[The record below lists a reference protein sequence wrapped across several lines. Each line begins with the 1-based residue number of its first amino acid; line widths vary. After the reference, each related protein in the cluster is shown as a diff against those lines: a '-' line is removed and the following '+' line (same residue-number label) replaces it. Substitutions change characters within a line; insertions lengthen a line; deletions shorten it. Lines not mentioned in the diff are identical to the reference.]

1 MIKINSKALINNSGY
16 VALLT
21 VIIMGAVVTVIATSL
36 VLLGLGHSR
45 SSLSESQAASAK
57 SAADACTESALVQ
70 IRLSSSFTG
79 SGNLT
84 LSGSTCTYTVA
95 NTVTSSIV
103 AVGVSGNSTRRVTVD
118 LSSRTP
124 TIIFTKWQEN

>member
-1 MIKINSKALINNSGY
+1 MAKVNSRGLKNSGY

-21 VIIMGAVVTVIATSL
+21 VIIMGAVVTVVATSL

-57 SAADACTESALVQ
+57 SAADACAESALVQ

-79 SGNLT
+79 SGNLV
-84 LSGSTCTYTVA
+84 LAGSTCTYTVA
-95 NTVTSSIV
+95 NTITSSIV
-103 AVGVSGNSTRRVTVD
+103 ATGVSGNSTRRVTVD
-118 LSSRTP
+118 LFLRTP
-124 TIIFTKWQEN
+124 TIVFTKWQEN

>member
-1 MIKINSKALINNSGY
+1 MNNKTVVDSGY
-16 VALLT
+16 IALLT
-21 VIIMGAVVTVIATSL
+21 VIIMGAVATVIATSL
-36 VLLGLGHSR
+36 VLLGLGYSR

-84 LSGSTCTYTVA
+84 LSGSTCVYTVA

-103 AVGVSGNSTRRVTVD
+103 ATGVSGNSTRRVTVD
-118 LSSRTP
+118 LSSRSP
-124 TIIFTKWQEN
+124 NIVFTKWQEN

>member
-1 MIKINSKALINNSGY
+1 MMKISLRSLNNSGY

-21 VIIMGAVVTVIATSL
+21 VIVMGAVVTVIATSL

-57 SAADACTESALVQ
+57 SAADACTENALVQ
-70 IRLSSSFTG
+70 IRLLSSFTG

-84 LSGSTCTYTVA
+84 LSGSTCTYIIA

-118 LSSRTP
+118 LSLRTP
-124 TIIFTKWQEN
+124 TIVFTKWQEN